1 MHVTVTQ
8 WLKVFSGAVWCK
20 DCACNAMIKILDTV
34 LAGCLTL
41 AAASLPQAVS
51 SVTVPVGV
59 QSLAEIQQAVGDFVR
74 TQNADSTE
82 TSVEVKPL
90 DKRLRL
96 AACDQP
102 LDTFWSPGSRS
113 MGRVT
118 VQVECASPKPW
129 RVHVQSTVTME
140 GLVWTLDR
148 SVRRGDVLT
157 QGLLQQVPVKIG
169 ANNPA
174 LRSSAAPIVDIES
187 WIGFAFSQRVS
198 AGMVLDERMLK
209 PPVLVEKGEAVLIVH
224 QSAGLQLQTNGVAL
238 TNAAMGKRVQVRNT
252 SSGKVLEATAVARGL
267 VEVLR

>member
-1 MHVTVTQ
+1 
-8 WLKVFSGAVWCK
+8 VWCK
-20 DCACNAMIKILDTV
+20 DCAGNAMKKKFDTV
-34 LAGCLTL
+34 LAGCLAL
-41 AAASLPQAVS
+41 IAAGLSQAVS
-51 SVTVPVGV
+51 SASVPSGI
-59 QSLAEIQQAVGDFVR
+59 QSLAEIQQVVGDYVR
-74 TQNADSTE
+74 TQNADSIDI
-82 TSVEVKPL
+82 SVEVKPL

-102 LDTFWSPGSRS
+102 LNAFWSPGSRS

-157 QGLLQQVPVKIG
+157 RGLLQQVPVKIG

-174 LRSSAAPIVDIES
+174 LRASAAPILNIES

-198 AGMVLDERMLK
+198 AGKVLDERMLK

-224 QSAGLQLQTNGVAL
+224 QSAGLQLQTNGIAL

-252 SSGKVLEATAVARGL
+252 SSGKILEATAVARGL